1 MLVFTV
7 VVFIQHG
14 WGVGSELSYGC
25 HTGNRTLTNNKVL
38 IRRSEP
44 DMFYLVKTTGL
55 LLCCHTD
62 FPIES
67 SLEMVL
73 EKQIL

>member
-14 WGVGSELSYGC
+14 WVLALSWGC
-25 HTGNRTLTNNKVL
+25 RTGNRTLTNNKVL

-44 DMFYLVKTTGL
+44 DMFYLLKTTGL
-55 LLCCHTD
+55 LLCCHTN
-62 FPIES
+62 FPVKS
-67 SLEMVL
+67 PLEIV
-73 EKQIL
+73 